1 MPIVSNYTIARR
13 RQPDHLGCVRPTGRF
28 RSVMDVLMDDVLMDD
43 LVELDADAYIRNRLT
58 EAER

>member
-1 MPIVSNYTIARR
+1 
-13 RQPDHLGCVRPTGRF
+13 
-28 RSVMDVLMDDVLMDD
+28 MDVLMDDVLMDD